1 MLTFVCIESENYYT
15 FKIIEKNGG
24 KEMEECVVRTEY
36 GTIYTEDVIINGSYV
51 WVEELKT
58 LYRIL
63 DEDETEIQV
72 AVIITINKTEIKAC
86 RVMTCRS
93 AEEAFSL
100 MKYNIERAKESL
112 VSLMLQ
118 SGEETEEIERIKEEF
133 DKLM

>member
-1 MLTFVCIESENYYT
+1 
-15 FKIIEKNGG
+15 
-24 KEMEECVVRTEY
+24 MEECVVRTEY
-36 GTIYTEDVIINGSYV
+36 GTIYTEDVIIKGSYV
-51 WVEELKT
+51 WLEAYKT

-72 AVIITINKTEIKAC
+72 DVLITINRTEIKAC

-100 MKYNIERAKESL
+100 MRYNIKRAKESL

-118 SGEETEEIERIKEEF
+118 RREDPEEIERMKEEF
-133 DKLM
+133 DKLL